1 LRKKV
6 FRNGFYGRSMT
17 NTHQIRPFLIDIDE
31 ADLADLA
38 FRLEHTRRPRP
49 VPGDADDWS
58 RGIPGGY
65 LYDLAEYWRTSYD
78 WRKAEQELN
87 RYPQYTTEIDGQVIH
102 FFHVRS
108 PEPDAMPLLITHGYP
123 GSAVE
128 FLRLLGPLSD
138 PVAHGGQAADAFH
151 VVVPSL
157 PGFGF
162 STPLSAGGWEL
173 GRTTAA
179 FAELMTRLGYE
190 RFAAQGGD
198 IGAGITGHLGA
209 TVPDRVIGTH
219 INSDRGTL
227 GLAGEFVPLPD
238 DLDEKDL
245 AVIAEAKAA
254 WQAGRGYLDLQNHT
268 PDTIAAALTDSPV
281 AQLAWIAEKFQ
292 MWTDPAKSPEESVDR
307 DQLLTLV
314 SIYWFC
320 RAGASAARF
329 LYEAAHSSLG
339 WVAESSVPA
348 GWAVFNSS
356 PVVRRIADPERR
368 ISHWSDFTEGGHF
381 PAMECGK
388 LLVQDVRSFFRTLG
402 R

>member
-1 LRKKV
+1 
-6 FRNGFYGRSMT
+6 MT
-17 NTHQIRPFLIDIDE
+17 DAEEIRPFLIEIDE
-31 ADLADLA
+31 ADLADLKL
-38 FRLEHTRRPRP
+38 RLEHTRWPHP

-65 LYDLAEYWRTSYD
+65 LRELAEYWQTSYD

-87 RYPQYTTEIDGQVIH
+87 SFPQYTTEIDGQTIH

-108 PEPDAMPLLITHGYP
+108 PEPDATPLLITHGYP
-123 GSAVE
+123 GSPVE

-138 PVAHGGQAADAFH
+138 PVAHGGQAEDAFH

-162 STPLSAGGWEL
+162 STPLSSGGWEL

-219 INSDRGTL
+219 VNSDRGAL
-227 GLAGEFVPLPD
+227 ALAGEFTPLPD
-238 DLDEKDL
+238 GLDADDL
-245 AVIAEAKAA
+245 AVIEEAKSS
-254 WQAGRGYLDLQNHT
+254 WKAGRGYLDLQSHT
-268 PDTIAAALTDSPV
+268 PESIAPALTDSPV

-292 MWTDPAKSPEESVDR
+292 LWTDQSKSPEESVDR
-307 DQLLTLV
+307 DQLLTLI
-314 SIYWFC
+314 SIYWF
-320 RAGASAARF
+320 RSAGASAARF
-329 LYEAAHSSLG
+329 LYEAAHSNLG
-339 WVAESSVPA
+339 WGAKSSVPA

-356 PVVRRIADPERR
+356 PVVRRVTDPANEVA
-368 ISHWSDFTEGGHF
+368 HWSDFSEGGHF
-381 PAMECGK
+381 PAMECGD
-388 LLVQDVRSFFRTLG
+388 LLVEDIRAFFRTLA

>member
-1 LRKKV
+1 
-6 FRNGFYGRSMT
+6 MT
-17 NTHQIRPFLIDIDE
+17 DAQEIRPFLIEVDD
-31 ADLADLA
+31 ADLADLKL
-38 FRLEHTRRPRP
+38 RLEHTRWPHP
-49 VPGDADDWS
+49 VPGDTDDWS

-65 LYDLAEYWRTSYD
+65 LRNLAEYWRTSYD
-78 WRKAEQELN
+78 WRKAERELN
-87 RYPQYTTEIDGQVIH
+87 SFPQFTTEIDGQTIH

-138 PVAHGGQAADAFH
+138 PVAHGGQAEHAFH

-162 STPLSAGGWEL
+162 STPLSGGGWEL

-198 IGAGITGHLGA
+198 IGAGVTGHLGA

-219 INSDRGTL
+219 VNSDRGAL
-227 GLAGEFVPLPD
+227 GMAGEFLPLPD
-238 DLDEKDL
+238 DLDADDL
-245 AVIAEAKAA
+245 AVIEQAKAS
-254 WQAGRGYLDLQNHT
+254 WKAGRGYLDLQSHT
-268 PDTIAAALTDSPV
+268 PETIAPALTDSPV

-292 MWTDPAKSPEESVDR
+292 LWTDPSKSPEESVDR

-314 SIYWFC
+314 SIYWFR

-329 LYEAAHSSLG
+329 LYEAAHSGLG
-339 WVAESSVPA
+339 WGAQSPVPA

-356 PVVRRIADPERR
+356 PVVRRITDPEQR
-368 ISHWSDFTEGGHF
+368 IAHWSDFAQGGHF
-381 PAMECGK
+381 PAMECGE
-388 LLVQDVRSFFRTLG
+388 LLVEDVRAFFRTLA